1 MDSKENKSDEDHS
14 KDKIYTNKIF
24 IPFNS
29 MQDLENWQQEQAQ
42 IHQNN
47 EMVLEIQS
55 EHPSR
60 DGNNAITRKKISL
73 IDIFYRFKKEK
84 KRLSQNRTVKYPL
97 KKQIFGI
104 KSQLSDKMNL
114 YRIKCKEIQF
124 EGKPSCSLY
133 V

>member
-1 MDSKENKSDEDHS
+1 
-14 KDKIYTNKIF
+14 
-24 IPFNS
+24 
-29 MQDLENWQQEQAQ
+29 MQELKNWQQEQAAQMHQ
-42 IHQNN
+42 IN

-104 KSQLSDKMNL
+104 KTQLSDKMKL
-114 YRIKCKEIQF
+114 YKIKCNDIQF
-124 EGKPSCSLY
+124 ESKPSCSIY